1 MQTHELERKVADGWL
16 ALGAVVISGLALLAW
31 IIAMARAGQ
40 PQPLP
45 LAGWGLCMAA
55 WVFCCAGFFTLE
67 PNTAAVLILFGEY
80 KGTTRREG
88 FSWANPLFRKRKISL
103 RAHNLNS
110 ERIKVNDI
118 EGNPIEIAAVIVWRV
133 TDTARACFDVED
145 YQEFVEIQTDAALRN
160 LAMAYPYDSSDDEVL
175 SLRGDIEEV
184 TGRLQTHVQERVEKA
199 GVLIDESRI
208 AHLAYAPEIAGAM
221 LQRQQAGAVVA
232 ARQRSVDGAV
242 GMVEMALRQ
251 LSDKN
256 ILDLDDERKAAMV
269 SNLMV
274 VLCSDKAAHPVVNTG
289 SLYT

>member
-1 MQTHELERKVADGWL
+1 METREIERKVADGWL
-16 ALGAVVISGLALLAW
+16 ALAVMILAGIGLAVWFYLAVRDQE
-31 IIAMARAGQ
+31 IHGVTLIT
-40 PQPLP
+40 
-45 LAGWGLCMAA
+45 
-55 WVFCCAGFFTLE
+55 WVLTLTVWSVCWAGFFTLE
-67 PNTAAVLILFGEY
+67 PNKAAVLILFGRY
-80 KGTTRREG
+80 KGTSQREG
-88 FSWANPLFRKRKISL
+88 FNWANPLFQKKKVSL

-133 TDTARACFDVED
+133 TDTAKASFDVED
-145 YQEFVEIQTDAALRN
+145 YHDYVEIQTDAALRN
-160 LAMAYPYDSSDDEVL
+160 LAMAYPYDSNDDDVL

-184 TGRLQTHVQERVEKA
+184 TGKLQEHVQDRVAKA
-199 GVLIDESRI
+199 GVVVDEARI

-232 ARQRSVDGAV
+232 ARTRIVDGAV
-242 GMVEMALRQ
+242 GMVEMALEQ
-251 LSDKN
+251 LQGKN
-256 ILDLDDERKAAMV
+256 IVTLDDERKAAMV